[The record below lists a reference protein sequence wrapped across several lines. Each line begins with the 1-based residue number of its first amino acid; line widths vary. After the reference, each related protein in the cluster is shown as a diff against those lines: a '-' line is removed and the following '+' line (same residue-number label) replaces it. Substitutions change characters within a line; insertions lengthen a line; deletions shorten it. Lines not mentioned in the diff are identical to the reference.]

1 MGMDV
6 DLAVALIKKA
16 REQERDE
23 RLYRQWVAQLPVMA
37 MQGVSV
43 SFAEYRDRMTGA
55 NIDTRP
61 ASVILAELDEIEKQ
75 FDKKG
80 GAEDGTSDFQ
90 ACWQHLC
97 GQRRRR

>member
-1 MGMDV
+1 MRMDAG
-6 DLAVALIKKA
+6 LAARLILHA
-16 REQERDE
+16 QEAERDE
-23 RLYRQWVAQLPVMA
+23 RLFSQWVAQLPIMA

-61 ASVILAELDEIEKQ
+61 ASIILAELDEIEKQ

-80 GAEDGTSDFQ
+80 GAEDG
-90 ACWQHLC
+90 A
-97 GQRRRR
+97 